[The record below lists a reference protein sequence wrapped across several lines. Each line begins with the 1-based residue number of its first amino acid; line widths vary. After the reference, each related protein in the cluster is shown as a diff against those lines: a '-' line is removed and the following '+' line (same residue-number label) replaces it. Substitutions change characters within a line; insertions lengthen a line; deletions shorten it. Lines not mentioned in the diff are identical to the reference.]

1 MENKI
6 LELNTKVIVEKSMKL
21 IDLNGKKISF
31 KSDCSVKTTSNEPF
45 YIAIVNQNQLDE
57 GKIPFELFKNPF
69 ERRVTYE
76 SEDGQHVNHY
86 IAFKNQTDKEIQ
98 CDIKIKLSDI
108 EPKFSKIELPLSQP
122 LSQPLLS
129 PLSQPLS
136 QPLLSP
142 LSQPLLSPLE
152 PVIPEID
159 KEELKQKLSELS
171 DDQSSFYRNIG
182 IGCFVIIVLFILLR
196 R

>member
-6 LELNTKVIVEKSMKL
+6 LELNTKVNVEKSMKL

-45 YIAIVNQNQLDE
+45 YIAIVNQNELDE
-57 GKIPFELFKNPF
+57 GKIQFELFKNPF

-98 CDIKIKLSDI
+98 CDVKIKLSDI
-108 EPKFSKIELPLSQP
+108 EPKSSKIELPLS
-122 LSQPLLS
+122 
-129 PLSQPLS
+129 
-136 QPLLSP
+136 
-142 LSQPLLSPLE
+142 SPLE
-152 PVIPEID
+152 PFIPEVD

-171 DDQSSFYRNIG
+171 DDQSSFYRNIA
-182 IGCFVIIVLFILLR
+182 IGCFVIVILFVFLR
-196 R
+196 K

>member
-6 LELNTKVIVEKSMKL
+6 LELNTKVNVEKSMKL

-45 YIAIVNQNQLDE
+45 YIAIVNQNELDE
-57 GKIPFELFKNPF
+57 GKIQFELFKNPF

-98 CDIKIKLSDI
+98 CDVKIKLSDI
-108 EPKFSKIELPLSQP
+108 EPKSSKIELPLS
-122 LSQPLLS
+122 
-129 PLSQPLS
+129 
-136 QPLLSP
+136 
-142 LSQPLLSPLE
+142 SPLE
-152 PVIPEID
+152 PFIPEVD

-171 DDQSSFYRNIG
+171 DDQSSFIE
-182 IGCFVIIVLFILLR
+182 ILLLDVL
-196 R
+196 

>member
-6 LELNTKVIVEKSMKL
+6 LELNTKVNVEKSMKL

-45 YIAIVNQNQLDE
+45 YIAIVNQNELDE

-98 CDIKIKLSDI
+98 CDVKIKLSDI
-108 EPKFSKIELPLSQP
+108 EPKSSKIELPLS
-122 LSQPLLS
+122 S
-129 PLSQPLS
+129 PLS
-136 QPLLSP
+136 SP
-142 LSQPLLSPLE
+142 LSLPLE
-152 PVIPEID
+152 PVVPDVD
-159 KEELKQKLSELS
+159 KEELKKKLYELS
-171 DDQSSFYRNIG
+171 DDQSSLYRNIG
-182 IGCFVIIVLFILLR
+182 IGCFVIIILFILLR
-196 R
+196 K

>member
-122 LSQPLLS
+122 LLS
-129 PLSQPLS
+129 PLSQ
-136 QPLLSP
+136 P